1 MKKLNILA
9 LVLTLAL
16 SVCLA
21 GLNLNSAGASGND
34 FDCTYSAGE
43 MDHVTNLRHYGST
56 EVITYTEQEAA
67 DAQIPTGF
75 SDSVVSVVGYAN
87 KGALLDFS
95 SKSIEQRFIKSITFR
110 VYVGN
115 DGRNDAGYPE
125 IRIPKPYEVN
135 AWTLRYNMSDKK
147 EVWTDIVLS
156 GTAINDLCTDGYLD
170 KFELAVRSNGKAD
183 APFYIDS
190 VKVALME
197 NDFVAPTINY
207 VGEDNLTVAY
217 KQELSFNVTATDSI
231 DGEVEV
237 EQIWGDLTKFD
248 DDGNPLPGT
257 HTLTFK
263 AVDIHGNVAEKT
275 ITITV
280 QGADTVPPT
289 IDVNVSVIYAKVGT
303 TPRISVTASD
313 DSGNV
318 TVVYSWTE
326 GALDARG
333 RFYKEGQFVLTIIAT
348 DASKNE
354 ARWPI
359 VFMVS
364 ANGDS
369 SNVIVDEEA
378 LCQDESEDE
387 SEDESVDDSEEI
399 SEEESSE
406 TAEESSETAEE
417 SSVESEES
425 SEPVTSETVSEA
437 TTEESPSS
445 STEEKKGCKGSVGA
459 TPILLVFALI
469 GGVLLKK
476 RS

>member
-1 MKKLNILA
+1 MSKLNDI
-9 LVLTLAL
+9 
-16 SVCLA
+16 CL
-21 GLNLNSAGASGND
+21 
-34 FDCTYSAGE
+34 
-43 MDHVTNLRHYGST
+43 
-56 EVITYTEQEAA
+56 
-67 DAQIPTGF
+67 
-75 SDSVVSVVGYAN
+75 
-87 KGALLDFS
+87 
-95 SKSIEQRFIKSITFR
+95 
-110 VYVGN
+110 
-115 DGRNDAGYPE
+115 
-125 IRIPKPYEVN
+125 
-135 AWTLRYNMSDKK
+135 
-147 EVWTDIVLS
+147 
-156 GTAINDLCTDGYLD
+156 DGYLN
-170 KFELAVRSNGKAD
+170 KFELGVRSKGTA

-190 VKVALME
+190 VKVTLKE

-231 DGEVEV
+231 DGEVAV

-289 IDVNVSVIYAKVGT
+289 INVNVSVIYAKVGT

-406 TAEESSETAEE
+406 TAEESS
-417 SSVESEES
+417 VESEES

-437 TTEESPSS
+437 TSEESPSS